1 LCTQLEALEEK
12 DLGNLTRIPHT
23 DTTNPEAACDMEIPA
38 GPPPAK
44 RKRGVA
50 SGSAPKRARETPSVA
65 ATKKPEKEKQHPKE
79 IDTGKI
85 SQVSLERFFNK
96 PW

>member
-23 DTTNPEAACDMEIPA
+23 DTTNPEAACDVEIPA

-50 SGSAPKRARETPSVA
+50 SGSAPKRARETPSTA
-65 ATKKPEKEKQHPKE
+65 LAEKEKQQLKE
-79 IDTGKI
+79 IDTSKS
-85 SQVSLERFFNK
+85 SQASLERFFNK
-96 PW
+96 PG